1 MTPSKYLEN
10 LLASQDLSEKQEKA
24 LQSHKNEVT
33 AFLREEFGDEPVIK
47 YAGSRE
53 KGTMICDRYDLDIV
67 CYFPSS
73 DERSLKEIRE
83 DVVTQLSEKYLLTH
97 KSSAERILDL
107 RGVDAPGDFH
117 IDVVP
122 GRFIKDTKDVFLH
135 VAQGDK
141 ERMQTNLK
149 IHINH
154 IVDSGCVPII
164 RLVKLWSHRNNI
176 KIRTFVLELF
186 VVQALSGYQNKGD
199 LRKGF
204 IKALEAFR
212 DDFASAQLVDP
223 ANTNNIVSQLV
234 DDSEKRAIS
243 QAAEA
248 VLETIKDSDEVEK
261 WQNAFAD
268 DTSDSKSSSGASA
281 LASTAVAY
289 TAGSTFKPNR
299 PWGGY
304 DSEE

>member
-1 MTPSKYLEN
+1 M
-10 LLASQDLSEKQEKA
+10 
-24 LQSHKNEVT
+24 QSHKNEVT
-33 AFLREEFGDEPVIK
+33 AFLREEFGDDPVIK

-83 DVVTQLSEKYLLTH
+83 DVATRLSEKYLLTH
-97 KSSAERILDL
+97 KASAERILDL
-107 RGVDAPGDFH
+107 KGADAPGDFH

-149 IHINH
+149 IHIDH

-164 RLVKLWSHRNNI
+164 RLVKLWAHRNNI

-199 LRKGF
+199 LKKGF
-204 IKALEAFR
+204 TKALEAFR
-212 DDFASAQLVDP
+212 DDFTSTQLVDP

-243 QAAEA
+243 QAAET
-248 VLETIKDSDEVEK
+248 VLKSIDDSDEVEK
-261 WQNAFAD
+261 WQSAFVD
-268 DTSDSKSSSGASA
+268 SGSNSKSSVGASA
-281 LASTAVAY
+281 SASAAVAY

-304 DSEE
+304 DSGE